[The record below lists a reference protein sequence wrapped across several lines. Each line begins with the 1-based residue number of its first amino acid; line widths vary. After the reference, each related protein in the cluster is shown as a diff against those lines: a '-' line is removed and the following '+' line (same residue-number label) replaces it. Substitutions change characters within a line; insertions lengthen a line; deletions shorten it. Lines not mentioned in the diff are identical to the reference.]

1 MMKTPLLIIIAV
13 CCFSLLDA
21 QSPSPADS
29 LKEYAG
35 KYKFPDGSP
44 FPEVTVV
51 FENGTLSA
59 SSVAGTAELK
69 RREKDT
75 FDILSY
81 GGVATFIRND
91 EKKIVK
97 LHVQINDLDVEG
109 EKTEGLG
116 LSFIMLLY
124 KRSEFLVRKESFDT
138 PAFYS
143 N

>member
-1 MMKTPLLIIIAV
+1 MKTLLLFIIAF
-13 CCFSLLDA
+13 CSLNFLNA
-21 QSPSPADS
+21 QAPSPTDS

-51 FENGTLSA
+51 FENGVLSA
-59 SSVAGTAELK
+59 SSVAGTAELR

-109 EKTEGLG
+109 EKTEGLQLG
-116 LSFIMLLY
+116 FSSFNRREFFAIRKRREILLY
-124 KRSEFLVRKESFDT
+124 YCL
-138 PAFYS
+138 
-143 N
+143 